1 MRAISVETRENIIGA
16 KRRGE
21 KIEDIIKWFNI
32 GRRTIYNL
40 IKRYKESGTCV
51 PLPFTGRKTKIFT
64 EEVKEKIRLKV
75 KENPSITQ
83 EGIIEEL
90 SLGVTQAALSKQM
103 KKMGIT
109 LKKNNI
115 PYRKTERRCYY
126 KKGRMEGKTK
136 RIRYKQIK
144 VFR

>member
-109 LKKNNI
+109 LKKKQYTLQENREKMLLQKGKNG
-115 PYRKTERRCYY
+115 RKN
-126 KKGRMEGKTK
+126 KKN
-136 RIRYKQIK
+136 
-144 VFR
+144 